1 MQYQLCHPEGGGV
14 TCLNRFLLAN
24 EFTLQTPSRSPIRV
38 GMTLAKKRARRSSP
52 ALSIESPIVSDD
64 DGLDINFTPSNTTNH
79 SPDQIE
85 ALSDDDSYDQ
95 VTEKVDVGQDSD
107 SSSDGDENPV
117 GDIPMRWYHGYEH
130 IGYNRDGQ
138 KIIPTNKPS
147 ALDLA
152 ADRSAW
158 RRVYDEKNDKE
169 VVLTH
174 NELKA
179 IARMRAGRY
188 PVGDVDTE
196 NELIAWS
203 GHVMQ
208 HPLTSGPEPKRRFLP
223 SRHEARLIVKLVRGM
238 RAGTITRPSEIARN
252 AQHEEGLYQYDV
264 WANFEPKTRE
274 EMTKS
279 ERARDIMRVPAPK
292 PSLPSHSESYNA
304 PAEYLPSEEEVKQWK
319 ESSFEERHTSYLP
332 TKYTSLRQV
341 PLYEN
346 FIKERFER
354 CLDLYL
360 AVRVLRDQRRTAPED
375 LAPDLPSPKEL
386 RPFPTDIVSTFGPLP
401 SRARSIDVHPS
412 GQWLLSGSDDACV
425 RLWEVGTGR
434 LQHVWDLSTLVKKI
448 DDIVPPI
455 STISWSPREGAFVF
469 AAAIGYSIV
478 IIGAAS
484 AMGIATEET
493 DMTLEPSEHAKPS
506 EKTLDA
512 MEAAGIMWED
522 RNFAGS
528 GDEGQAG
535 IRNGD
540 DEEGISEGS
549 EGVKCP
555 TVLISHP
562 KPLRTL
568 SWHKRGDYIACVGKD
583 GSGGAVAIHR
593 LTHRSTQIPFKKKTA
608 QVQAVKFHPTRP
620 FFLVATMHHVR
631 IYNLALQQMVKTLKP
646 GVAWISAIDVH
657 PSGDHVL
664 VSSYDMRL
672 CWFDLDLSIRPY
684 KTIRNHDKAV
694 RTAKYHP
701 RLPLFADASDDGSSH
716 VFHGM
721 VYDDLSK
728 NALIVP
734 LKRLS
739 NCSKTV
745 SSLGVLDIAWHPRLP
760 WLFTSGADANIHL
773 LTDCSQG

>member
-1 MQYQLCHPEGGGV
+1 
-14 TCLNRFLLAN
+14 
-24 EFTLQTPSRSPIRV
+24 
-38 GMTLAKKRARRSSP
+38 MTLVKKRARRLPPTPSN
-52 ALSIESPIVSDD
+52 ESPIVSDD
-64 DGLDINFTPSNTTNH
+64 DGLDINFTPNDISNY
-79 SPDQIE
+79 SPDQVE
-85 ALSDDDSYDQ
+85 ALSDDDSNDQ
-95 VTEKVDVGQDSD
+95 VTEKIDVGEESD

-117 GDIPMRWYHGYEH
+117 GDIPMRWYHGYDH

-138 KIIPTNKPS
+138 KITPRNKPS

-169 VVLTH
+169 IVLTH
-174 NELKA
+174 DELKA
-179 IARMRAGRY
+179 VARMRAGRY

-203 GHVMQ
+203 GPIMQ

-223 SRHEARLIVKLVRGM
+223 SHHEARLIVKLVRGM
-238 RAGTITRPSEIARN
+238 RAGTIKRPSEIARD
-252 AQHEEGLYQYDV
+252 AQQEEALYQYDV
-264 WANFEPKTRE
+264 WANFEPKSRE

-292 PSLPSHSESYNA
+292 PPLPTHSESYNP

-319 ESSFEERHTSYLP
+319 ESDPEERQTPYLP
-332 TKYTSLRQV
+332 TKYPSLRQV
-341 PLYEN
+341 PLYDN

-360 AVRVLRDQRRTAPED
+360 AVRVLKDQRRTAPED
-375 LAPDLPSPKEL
+375 LVPDLPSPKEL

-401 SRARSIDVHPS
+401 SRARSIDVHSS

-425 RLWEVGTGR
+425 RLWEVGTGH
-434 LQHVWDLSTLVKKI
+434 LQHTWDLSTLVKKI

-455 STISWSPREGAFVF
+455 SAVSWSPREGAHVF

-493 DMTLEPSEHAKPS
+493 DMALEPSEHAKPS
-506 EKTLDA
+506 EKTLDT
-512 MEAAGIMWED
+512 MNAAGIMWED

-528 GDEGQAG
+528 REEESTSVENG
-535 IRNGD
+535 IDG
-540 DEEGISEGS
+540 EEMKRTTE
-549 EGVKCP
+549 VRCP
-555 TVLISHP
+555 IILISHR
-562 KPLRTL
+562 KPLRTF

-583 GSGGAVAIHR
+583 GRGGAVAIHR

-608 QVQAVKFHPTRP
+608 LVQAVKFHPTRP

-646 GVAWISAIDVH
+646 GVSWISEIDVH

-694 RTAKYHP
+694 RVAKYHP
-701 RLPLFADASDDGSSH
+701 RLPLFADGSDDGSCH

-734 LKRLS
+734 LKRLDK
-739 NCSKTV
+739 CSKIV
-745 SSLGVLDIAWHPRLP
+745 NSLGVLDIAWHPRLP
-760 WLFTSGADANIHL
+760 WLFTSGADGNIHL